1 MLMAAILKDT
11 STNQARKALQKSNF
25 NNGGI
30 EGNDKSF
37 AWQSISSS
45 CSSKTL
51 FGCNNIDCPYL
62 QARGVGSLC
71 MRLRLC
77 RELRW

>member
-45 CSSKTL
+45 CSDNSSTT
-51 FGCNNIDCPYL
+51 
-62 QARGVGSLC
+62 GSLS
-71 MRLRLC
+71 
-77 RELRW
+77 RW